1 MYLNYGDIDFFEYGI
16 LVQNKIEHEYDIIFC
31 RPIYDS
37 SDDIHYYFGEI
48 TVNTDDNWI
57 DKKAVCDYIGMNNE
71 FYELQFAIG
80 CFEYYGADNFGTD
93 FNNWNYSKEQIQEIL
108 KHRLIAFDG
117 GFIKQW

>member
-31 RPIYDS
+31 IPIYDS
-37 SDDIHYYFGEI
+37 SEELYYFGEI
-48 TVNTDDNWI
+48 TVNTNDDWI

-93 FNNWNYSKEQIQEIL
+93 FNNWNYSKEQIKEIL
-108 KHRLIAFDG
+108 KHRFIAYD